1 MKRHVGVQILV
12 VLIATMMMLSSFAC
26 AKAPEAPVAEATKA
40 PEAPVAEA
48 TEAPAAEPVTIEF
61 WHNYSES
68 DGQIAVLDTLIQ
80 QFETENPGI
89 TVEPVY
95 MEWSALHDGV
105 IAGATTGTL
114 PDVLRGDIAFVPQ
127 FGALDVLVDMGKL
140 PGYADVAAGVLP
152 SANSTTSMNGS
163 NYGLAANTNT
173 KILYYN
179 KTMLDAAGVA
189 VPTTQEEMWNAAA
202 ALSGNGKFGFVEAWT
217 GWWNVG
223 PYIWSNGGDVLS
235 PDNTTATGYI
245 NGEAAVAT
253 IQKLADLYAAKALT
267 GPTMD
272 PGAVGDTDGWA
283 SGTYAMEVDGPWRG
297 SALNSAGIEY
307 GAIPL
312 PKGTASSTSVLGGE
326 DFMMFASSS
335 DAEKEASWKFIQF
348 MVSEAAQVAM
358 AKVGQMPVS
367 LAALQNA
374 DALAAMPLLPVY
386 VEALQTAK
394 SRPVIPQWSE
404 IEGIVATKVSEV
416 ITGVKDAQTAMD
428 EAASEINTLLA
439 G

>member
-12 VLIATMMMLSSFAC
+12 VLIATMMMLSTFAC

>member
-1 MKRHVGVQILV
+1 MKRHVGYKLLV
-12 VLIATMMMLSSFAC
+12 MLLAAMMLFSMAGCS
-26 AKAPEAPVAEATKA
+26 KEPVT
-40 PEAPVAEA
+40 PS
-48 TEAPAAEPVTIEF
+48 TEASQSASVSASESAQESTAEPVIIEF

-68 DGQIAVLDTLIQ
+68 DGQIAVLDELIA
-80 QFETENPGI
+80 QFESENPDI

-105 IAGATTGTL
+105 VAGATTGTL

-127 FGALDVLVDMGKL
+127 FGDLDVLVDMGSL
-140 PGYADVAAGVLP
+140 PGYADVAATLLE
-152 SANSTTSMNGS
+152 SANSTAAMNGS
-163 NYGLAANTNT
+163 YYGIAANTNT

-179 KTMLDAAGVA
+179 ETMLEAAGLA
-189 VPTTQEEMWNAAA
+189 VPTTQEEMWSAAE
-202 ALSGNGKFGFVEAWT
+202 ALSGDNVYGFVEAWT

-235 PDNTTATGYI
+235 PDYSTATGYI

-312 PKGTASSTSVLGGE
+312 PAGTASSTSVLGGE

-348 MVSEAAQVAM
+348 MVSEQAQVAM
-358 AKVGQMPVS
+358 AKVGQMPVNVT
-367 LAALQNA
+367 ALKNA
-374 DALAAMPLLPVY
+374 EALEAMPLLPVY

-394 SRPVIPQWSE
+394 ARPVIPEWSE
-404 IEGIVATKVSEV
+404 IENIVATKVAEA

-428 EAASEINTLLA
+428 EAAAEIDAILA